1 MICISNIDSELKKE
15 IFFIKE
21 KYRRKSIKNI
31 DIESGINLSIPQVYI
46 QDGHNLAS
54 QNINIQNGYLLEIKK
69 VSIKKGKDVLKE
81 TNNIKSESD
90 DNFLFNK
97 KNIIYKKGMSIREF
111 LKQNPDKRLEKDV
124 LEYFSSDE
132 IQDNLKK
139 CKIFKKHGKLII

>member
-15 IFFIKE
+15 IFFIEE

-31 DIESGINLSIPQVYI
+31 AIESGINLGIPQVYI

-111 LKQNPDKRLEKDV
+111 LKQNPGKRLEKDV